1 MQKVVV
7 TGGAG
12 RLARVVIDDLVAQ
25 NVSVL
30 AVDSVRPEKLR
41 CRFVRADLTD
51 AGAVYD
57 VVRGADA
64 VLHLA
69 AVPGPTIE
77 TASVTFRNNVLSTFH
92 VAEAAA
98 NLGVRRLVF
107 ASSVFALGWHDDPLA
122 YWPRYI
128 PVDEAHPLTP
138 FEAYG
143 LSKATGEE
151 ICAQASRRSGMA
163 VVSLRIMNVIPPEG
177 YQGLPW
183 PVPTDERPTRFVMWP
198 WIDVRDAA
206 TACRLALLGSTTGY
220 EAIYVAAAE
229 TRFDAPTR
237 DLIQRVAPQVEIR
250 GALAGRSSVI
260 SLEKARRLLGFAPK
274 HHWG

>member
-1 MQKVVV
+1 MRKVVV

-12 RLARVVIDDLVAQ
+12 RLARFVIEGLVTQ

-41 CRFVRADLTD
+41 CRFVRADLAD
-51 AGAVYD
+51 PGAVHD
-57 VVRGADA
+57 VLRGADA

-77 TASVTFRNNVLSTFH
+77 TAPVTFRNNVLTTFH
-92 VAEAAA
+92 IAEAAV
-98 NLGVRRLVF
+98 NLGVQRVVF
-107 ASSVFALGWHDDPLA
+107 ASSVFALGWNEDPLA
-122 YWPRYI
+122 YWPRYV
-128 PVDEAHPLTP
+128 PVDEYHPLTP

-143 LSKATGEE
+143 LSKAIGEE
-151 ICAQASRRSGMA
+151 VLAAASRRSGMS
-163 VVSLRIMNVIPPEG
+163 VVSLRLMNIIHPEG

-183 PVPTDERPTRFVMWP
+183 PVPTAEHPTRFVMWP

-206 TACRLALLGSTTGY
+206 TACRQALLASTSGF

-237 DLIQRVAPQVEIR
+237 DLLQRFAPKVEIR
-250 GALAGRSSVI
+250 QPLPGRTTVV
-260 SLEKARRLLGFAPK
+260 SLEKARRLLGFEPA
-274 HHWG
+274 HHW